1 MTYKEFYNSLIINIK
16 RDYGYESKARL
27 LDFIYTPNGNVNALC
42 YNEETKKFLVL
53 PIQDV
58 RFVHKTKQKTEASE
72 DNNIKKFTSL
82 FGDDCSVTMESF
94 HNNFKLIPKD
104 KQLFIESKEV
114 WDKSHGH
121 VSIPLGDFTEKER
134 EIIEN
139 KYNGGTSGNQTMN
152 PFDKELC
159 NETVKQE
166 TEKQV
171 QNTEKEE
178 IKDGQQEQVELS
190 DEAKENNRWVKH
202 MLSYG
207 KIE

>member
-1 MTYKEFYNSLIINIK
+1 MTYKEFYNSLIVNIK

-27 LDFIYTPNGNVNALC
+27 LDFIYNPNGNVNALC

-58 RFVHKTKQKTEASE
+58 RFIHKTKQKREASE

-82 FGDDCSVTMESF
+82 FGDDCSVTMETF
-94 HNNFKLIPKD
+94 NNNFKLLPKD

-121 VSIPLGDFTEKER
+121 VSIPLGVFTEKER

-139 KYNGGTSGNQTMN
+139 KFNGDTGDSQTLS
-152 PFDKELC
+152 PFEKKLR
-159 NETVKQE
+159 NEMVKQE
-166 TEKQV
+166 DEKSV
-171 QNTEKEE
+171 QSTEKEGT
-178 IKDGQQEQVELS
+178 KDVQQEQAVS
-190 DEAKENNRWVKH
+190 FF
-202 MLSYG
+202 
-207 KIE
+207 